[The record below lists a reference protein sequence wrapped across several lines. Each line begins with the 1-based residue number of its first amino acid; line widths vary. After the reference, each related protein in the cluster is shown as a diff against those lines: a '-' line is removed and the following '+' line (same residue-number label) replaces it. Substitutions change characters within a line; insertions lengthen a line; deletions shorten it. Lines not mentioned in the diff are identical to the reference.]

1 MIHLLISKS
10 LNRIGL
16 TSSLI
21 LISILSAFS
30 QGATLTKEETINYL
44 NKKANEVV
52 GHYRTVR
59 DVSVAQNFTYYYTE
73 NRVSLSGENL
83 RFDQRRRNYKNDGYG
98 DTTYPCDFVI
108 QEHETILN
116 PAHIVAIDHEVNV
129 ISGEPI
135 GTLKITLVNNVAQ
148 RNINFFAPTKKVTN
162 ENHSHYGEC
171 HEIREYPQHRVSESV
186 KVVYLSYLQSDPS
199 NFNKLKKALEY
210 LRDLMKAED
219 DPFGE

>member
-1 MIHLLISKS
+1 MKTSIRCVIPIALFFFCVMICQAQ
-10 LNRIGL
+10 N
-16 TSSLI
+16 
-21 LISILSAFS
+21 
-30 QGATLTKEETINYL
+30 ATLTKEETINYL

-52 GHYRTVR
+52 GHYRTIR
-59 DVSVAQNFTYYYTE
+59 DVSVAQNFTYYYTD

-116 PAHIVAIDHEVNV
+116 PAHIVAIEHEVNV

-171 HEIREYPQHRVSESV
+171 HEIREFPQHRVSESV